1 MLEEFKKSR
10 NRNTKVIAIE
20 KCGWCPN
27 IEIDRS
33 FYHEMPEHI
42 FLKILKELKD
52 AGFADGEGQA
62 MISFSRY
69 NEPLFNVDLL
79 KKRVHQVKQYLPK
92 AVVVTNT
99 NGDYL
104 KKRA

>member
-1 MLEEFKKSR
+1 MLEEFKKVEIEIQSYC
-10 NRNTKVIAIE
+10 NR

-69 NEPLFNVDLL
+69 NEPIE
-79 KKRVHQVKQYLPK
+79 
-92 AVVVTNT
+92 
-99 NGDYL
+99 
-104 KKRA
+104 